1 MKKCSVDGCE
11 RKYDAKGY
19 CKKHYDRFK
28 RNGDPSLKNEQ
39 HGLSESLEYKSW
51 AKIKQRCL
59 NPNDKRYESY
69 GARGIT
75 VCERWKNSFL
85 SFLEDMGPR
94 PSKEHSI
101 DRINVNG
108 NYEPSNC
115 RWADIITQNRNKRVG
130 KLSKSRCKGVNW
142 DSKIKKWRVY
152 IYISKKRISLGYFK
166 TLEDAIKARKE
177 GELKYW

>member
-142 DSKIKKWRVY
+142 DSKIKKWHAFIKIDY
-152 IYISKKRISLGYFK
+152 KNINLGRYK
-166 TLEDAIKARKE
+166 NMKDAIKARKE